1 MAAEIKEV
9 QKVTTSTYT
18 LIDKMYVVVELA
30 KDELTDKVISV
41 QGRCYVNDDGNP
53 SDYIASFAL
62 TISDGEVKVSVSDVK
77 RQDRKDVNNTIS
89 YVIDYF
95 GLEEK

>member
-1 MAAEIKEV
+1 MAVIKEV

-18 LIDKMYVVVELA
+18 LIDKMYVVVELI

-53 SDYIASFAL
+53 GDYIASFAI
-62 TISDGEVKVSVSDVK
+62 TSSDGKAKFSMSDVK
-77 RQDRKDVNNTIS
+77 DADRMEVYKTIGF
-89 YVIDYF
+89 VIENF
-95 GLEEK
+95 KMEEK

>member
-1 MAAEIKEV
+1 MAAVIKEV

-41 QGRCYVNDDGNP
+41 QGRCYVNGEGNP
-53 SDYIASFAL
+53 GDYIASFAL
-62 TISDGEVKVSVSDVK
+62 TTSDGKVKVSVSDVK
-77 RQDRKDVNNTIS
+77 RENRKDVNNVIN

-95 GLEEK
+95 GMEEK

>member
-18 LIDKMYVVVELA
+18 LIDKMYVVVELI

-41 QGRCYVNDDGNP
+41 QGRCYVNVGGNP
-53 SDYIASFAL
+53 SDYIASFAI
-62 TISDGEVKVSVSDVK
+62 TTSDGRAKFSTCDVK
-77 RQDRKDVNNTIS
+77 DADRMEIYKTIG
-89 YVIDYF
+89 YVIEYF
-95 GLEEK
+95 KMEDK

>member
-18 LIDKMYVVVELA
+18 LIDKMYVVVELT

-41 QGRCYVNDDGNP
+41 QGRCYVNADGNP
-53 SDYIASFAL
+53 SDYIASFSITTSNGKAKF
-62 TISDGEVKVSVSDVK
+62 SMCDVK
-77 RQDRKDVNNTIS
+77 DADRMEVYKTIG
-89 YVIDYF
+89 YIIEYF
-95 GLEEK
+95 KMEDK